1 MVDGLKWWHGAWI
14 QYGIPT
20 FRPLSSYLYW
30 TECWVGFHWGFLWPA
45 LFGFCLF
52 VGNCLLASAL
62 ALRLTK
68 LPVCAVLA
76 GVLAA
81 HVRFHNVGQPDFWL
95 AWFPVHQ
102 ELLMNGLMLGA
113 LVCFDVWFE
122 RAETKYLG
130 WSWVLFV
137 VGCLVKEQVY
147 VFPAFAGAVVLCR
160 RRNAKVTLRDGLL
173 QAGGMLLLTCAFFAY
188 RAAIIEHVRNPS
200 LKPIQFVSKPLTFL
214 FPTFGR
220 YLLTREWWLPGLATL
235 LVACPCA
242 LRRLRSRHPGC
253 PLTTPYAALVLTAVA
268 ALLYLRFATPSFGN
282 AVGALGEVFRGKEPR
297 DLLRMI
303 STLYALP
310 ALAVSPGGADGD
322 GVGAGLPGPSA
333 HSRLHRVALHLVA
346 VVRVV
351 PVLCADGQAR
361 VAQRRPALSRL
372 RQPASPAVGARAASR
387 PAPAAHVVASGRAC
401 QPAVFVSVSTT
412 AGRNQFAQSFPASFS
427 ESTRSVS

>member
-188 RAAIIEHVRNPS
+188 RAAIIEHVRNPN

-303 STLYALP
+303 STLYALYLLWRYRREEP
-310 ALAVSPGGADGD
+310 TVMALALVCLVHLPILDFIGWHYTLSPWCVWCPYYALMAKL
-322 GVGAGLPGPSA
+322 VWRNAGRPSVVFGNPPVLQWEPELPPGQP
-333 HSRLHRVALHLVA
+333 RLH
-346 VVRVV
+346 
-351 PVLCADGQAR
+351 
-361 VAQRRPALSRL
+361 
-372 RQPASPAVGARAASR
+372 
-387 PAPAAHVVASGRAC
+387 
-401 QPAVFVSVSTT
+401 T
-412 AGRNQFAQSFPASFS
+412 
-427 ESTRSVS
+427 